1 MSDNDTKITLED
13 AQEKESKTDW
23 DRVEGLTDEQIRKAA
38 EEDPDQF
45 LLDEEWFENATFVM
59 PSSEKERI
67 TIRLDE
73 DILEFFRAGGSGYQS
88 RINKVLREYMA
99 VQRYKKR
106 QED

>member
-45 LLDEEWFENATFVM
+45 LLDEEWFDSATLVM
-59 PSSEKERI
+59 
-67 TIRLDE
+67 T
-73 DILEFFRAGGSGYQS
+73 
-88 RINKVLREYMA
+88 
-99 VQRYKKR
+99 
-106 QED
+106 